1 MCWYVGWHRWNLS
14 WTEFFRGLN
23 SVVGRIGSLL
33 GPFGG
38 LGLWLGP
45 VLGLGLGPGL
55 GLGLMVAGFGLGS
68 FSMKARF
75 LVSRDEIE
83 TNRFLCVLM
92 FFCRPDPG
100 CSLCFCIVC
109 VFWKFFSWANL

>member
-1 MCWYVGWHRWNLS
+1 M
-14 WTEFFRGLN
+14 
-23 SVVGRIGSLL
+23 L
-33 GPFGG
+33 GPSGG

-68 FSMKARF
+68 FPIEARF

-83 TNRFLCVLM
+83 TTRCLCVFDVLM
-92 FFCRPDPG
+92 GLELGLELGPELG
-100 CSLCFCIVC
+100 LE
-109 VFWKFFSWANL
+109 LGG